1 MKILVI
7 NGSPKGDRSNTY
19 KLAKAFLAGMEE
31 GAKAG
36 EGSFEVEEIQVNRQ
50 DIHPCLGCFSCW
62 SKTPGVCCIKDDM
75 RDVIQKLLWA
85 DVTIWSF
92 PLYYFTVPGGLKNL
106 IDRQLP
112 MVQPFMV
119 ENETQTGNGSHPA
132 RYDMS
137 GKKTVVISTCGKT
150 VSEGSAVNEESRK

>member
-75 RDVIQKLLWA
+75 RDVIPYGVSRYIILPFRA
-85 DVTIWSF
+85 
-92 PLYYFTVPGGLKNL
+92 GL
-106 IDRQLP
+106 R
-112 MVQPFMV
+112 
-119 ENETQTGNGSHPA
+119 T
-132 RYDMS
+132 
-137 GKKTVVISTCGKT
+137 
-150 VSEGSAVNEESRK
+150 